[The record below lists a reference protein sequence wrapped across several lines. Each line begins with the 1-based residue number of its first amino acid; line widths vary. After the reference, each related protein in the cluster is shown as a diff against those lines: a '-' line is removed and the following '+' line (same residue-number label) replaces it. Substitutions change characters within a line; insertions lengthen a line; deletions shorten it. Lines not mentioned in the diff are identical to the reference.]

1 MSLYEAVKNS
11 ADRKK
16 TFDEHLTYIARQ
28 NRYLLRTLLE
38 LSPVCNFSCPF
49 CYARKTPV
57 ELSEEGKSILR
68 FPFWKGILDQLSEM
82 GVMYIGLTGG
92 ECMLHP
98 DFLKIFEDAVQKGFV
113 VYLISNGSC
122 LTDDILE
129 TCKKT
134 PPIGVNI
141 TVYGGSEETYQKI
154 CGRGEYY
161 NIVKNN
167 LQRLSDANIPFSIQM
182 TVSRDNVKDVP
193 KVFELGR
200 HFNVRFGCACT
211 IISCERCTRDVRAI
225 NSVSDDEYRNVMR
238 TLHRLDNAGGAVAQ
252 LGVPKKSN
260 IKGITCSAGRSSA
273 FINHEGKMMLCVSYQ
288 ETRISTFE
296 HSVKECWQEI
306 VKAADRIPQIDECNG
321 CIHATHCIHCFGA
334 HYYDTGKLG
343 TPSPELCFKKK
354 HPEEAAEIEAY
365 YEKNGSLPPADF

>member
-16 TFDEHLTYIARQ
+16 TFDEYLTYIARQ

-38 LSPVCNFSCPF
+38 LSPVCNFLCPF
-49 CYARKTPV
+49 CYARKTLG

-68 FPFWKGILDQLSEM
+68 FPFWKSILDQLSEM

-98 DFLKIFEDAVQKGFV
+98 DFLQIYEYAAQKGFF

-129 TCKKT
+129 TFKKY

-141 TVYGGSEETYQKI
+141 TIYGGSEETYQKI
-154 CGRGEYY
+154 SGRGEYY

-167 LQRLSDANIPFSIQM
+167 LQKLSEANVPFSIQM

-193 KVFELGR
+193 KVFELSR
-200 HFNVRFGCACT
+200 HFNVRFSCANT
-211 IISCERCTRDVRAI
+211 LISCERCTKDVQAI
-225 NSVSDDEYRNVMR
+225 NNVSDDEYRKAMR
-238 TLHRLDNAGGAVAQ
+238 LLHQIDNAGSTVTQ
-252 LGVPKKSN
+252 LAVPKKIN

-273 FINHEGKMMLCVSYQ
+273 FINHEGEMMLCVSYQ
-288 ETRISTFE
+288 ETRVSTFE

-306 VKAADRIPQIDECNG
+306 VKAADQIPQIDECNG

-334 HYYDTGKLG
+334 HYYDTGKFA

-354 HPEEAAEIEAY
+354 HPEEAAKIEAY
-365 YEKNGSLPPADF
+365 YEINGSLPPADF